1 MSDELASIAGIS
13 GGGAVGGAL
22 LVKLVDRFF
31 KSDEK
36 RLANIEAAVSQLGPV
51 LSGVEVIK
59 EQFRQF
65 AAELARVDKRLEG
78 VASNHGT
85 RISALEIAL
94 AKWMGRQEGLE
105 TAVGFHAAG
114 EDGRTG
120 GDD

>member
-1 MSDELASIAGIS
+1 MNEELANIAGIS

-22 LVKLVDRFF
+22 LVKLVDKLF
-31 KSDEK
+31 KGEEK

-78 VASNHGT
+78 VAQNHGT
-85 RISALEIAL
+85 RISKLEIAL

-105 TAVGFHAAG
+105 TAVGIHAA
-114 EDGRTG
+114 EADNKDNADG
-120 GDD
+120 